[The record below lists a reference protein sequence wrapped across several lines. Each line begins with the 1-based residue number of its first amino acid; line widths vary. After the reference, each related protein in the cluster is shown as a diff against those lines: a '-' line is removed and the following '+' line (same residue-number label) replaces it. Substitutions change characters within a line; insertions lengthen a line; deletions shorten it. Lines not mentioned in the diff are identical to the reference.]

1 MSRVDRDTAVPQ
13 HADAPGRSEAPQH
26 ADAPGRSEAPQPA
39 DAPKR
44 TDAPKLRA
52 DAARNRALLLDAAR
66 DAFAE
71 ADGGTPVSLEAIA
84 RAAGV
89 GIGTL
94 YRNFPTRE
102 SLVEAL
108 HGSELDEVVA
118 SAAPLL
124 DGRTA
129 FEALRLWMVR
139 YTRFVA
145 TKQGMADALRTA
157 IASGAIRKSET
168 RERITA
174 AVATLLQAGAAD
186 GTIRADVDPG
196 DLTAMLVGV
205 FVAAGNAKDTERVRR
220 MLDLLLDGLRPVP

>member
-1 MSRVDRDTAVPQ
+1 LSTADVETSAPE
-13 HADAPGRSEAPQH
+13 HANTP
-26 ADAPGRSEAPQPA
+26 
-39 DAPKR
+39 APKR
-44 TDAPKLRA
+44 DEPPKLRA

-71 ADGGTPVSLEAIA
+71 ADGVTPVSLEAIA

-118 SAAPLL
+118 SAGPLL
-124 DGRTA
+124 EGRAA
-129 FEALRLWMVR
+129 FDALRLWLVR

-157 IASGAIRKSET
+157 IASGAIRKNET

-174 AVATLLQAGAAD
+174 AVGTLLDAGAAD
-186 GTIRADVDPG
+186 GTIRPDVDPG
-196 DLTAMLVGV
+196 DLTAMLVGL
-205 FVAAGNAKDTERVRR
+205 FVAAGNAKDTARVGR
-220 MLDLLLDGLRPVP
+220 MLDLLMDGLRPQR